1 MKKIFTLLVALVA
14 CVATMNAKNVFDA
27 SWSSWGS
34 GCTVDGSTVTYT
46 SAWAGAGYWIGGYDA
61 SNDEVLVVVFSQ
73 PTTGKLKFVA
83 QFQGCSVSSTDVMI
97 EEGTKIAKIDL
108 SDAALAGSLNDLNQV
123 FLQSATDAASC
134 EVAQVYAGTNA
145 EYEADAA
152 GNEPVK
158 PETSNVDLKGWS
170 GWHGEGLTVNED
182 GTLSVEFKQEWGG
195 AAKWLG
201 AYNASDF
208 DYAVFELAEPA
219 AFEVMGVV
227 QYHEADGEGE
237 NNVSVSIPAGVTQG
251 LLELDAARK
260 NAIDQVAVQ
269 NAEVGTVK
277 VKAVYFATK
286 DYVTAIAT
294 PTVAKPAFNENAPL
308 YNLAGQRVSKNYKGV
323 VIQNG
328 RKYIVK

>member
-1 MKKIFTLLVALVA
+1 M
-14 CVATMNAKNVFDA
+14 
-27 SWSSWGS
+27 
-34 GCTVDGSTVTYT
+34 
-46 SAWAGAGYWIGGYDA
+46 
-61 SNDEVLVVVFSQ
+61 
-73 PTTGKLKFVA
+73 
-83 QFQGCSVSSTDVMI
+83 
-97 EEGTKIAKIDL
+97 
-108 SDAALAGSLNDLNQV
+108 
-123 FLQSATDAASC
+123 
-134 EVAQVYAGTNA
+134 AQVYAGTNA
-145 EYEADAA
+145 EYEADAE

>member
-14 CVATMNAKNVFDA
+14 CMATVNAKNVFSS
-27 SWSSWGS
+27 SWSSWGA
-34 GCTVDGSTVTYT
+34 GCTVEESAITYT
-46 SAWAGAGYWIGGYDA
+46 SAWAGAGYWIGNYDA
-61 SNDEVLVVVFSQ
+61 SNDEVLVIVFSQ
-73 PTTGKLKFVA
+73 PTTGTLKYVA
-83 QFQGCSVSSTDVMI
+83 QFKGCGVSSTDVMI
-97 EEGTKIAKIDL
+97 EAGSKIAKIDL
-108 SDAALAGSLNDLNQV
+108 SDAALAGSLDDLNQV
-123 FLQSATDAASC
+123 FLQSATDEASC
-134 EVAQVYAGTNA
+134 EVAQVYAGTNE

-170 GWHGEGLTVNED
+170 AWHGEGLTVNED
-182 GTLSVEFKQEWGG
+182 GTLSVEYKQEWGG

-219 AFEVMGVV
+219 TFEVKGVV
-227 QYHEADGEGE
+227 QYHEADADG
-237 NNVSVSIPAGVTQG
+237 NQNVDVSIPVGETKG

-260 NAIDQVAVQ
+260 SAVDQVALQ

-286 DYVTAIAT
+286 EYVTNAIAT
-294 PTVAKPAFNENAPL
+294 PTVKTAFNENAPV

-328 RKYIVK
+328 KKYFNK